1 MALEFGE
8 ASTID
13 RWFVAN
19 GSIAMTAKTILLVED
34 DEDQIFFFERS
45 LRNAGVSCPL
55 QIVRD
60 GQQAIDYL
68 TGRGAFADRE
78 QFPKPAVILL
88 DIKLPRVTG
97 LEVLE
102 WIQQNP
108 DVRSFVV
115 IICSSSA
122 LQSDIR
128 SAYRLGASSYIVKP
142 GNVDDQ
148 NAMAHSFKKW
158 WLDYNKAPLD

>member
-1 MALEFGE
+1 M
-8 ASTID
+8 
-13 RWFVAN
+13 
-19 GSIAMTAKTILLVED
+19 MAKTILLVED

-45 LRNAGVSCPL
+45 LRNAGVLCPL
-55 QIVRD
+55 KIVRD
-60 GQQAIDYL
+60 GEEAINYL
-68 TGRGAFADRE
+68 TGHGPFADRE
-78 QFPKPAVILL
+78 RFPKPAVVLL
-88 DIKLPRVTG
+88 DIKLPKVTG

-122 LQSDIR
+122 LQSDIQ

-142 GNVDDQ
+142 GTVDDQ

-158 WLDYNKAPLD
+158 WLEHNKIPLE